1 MEAMIGSVRI
11 LGGCALLSFVA
22 LASTQEPAAGA
33 AKPDRSAE
41 ARLREVFRE
50 MGKLR
55 SAAFRV
61 DRISREESSLPWM
74 LEGSLQ
80 GVVEGESF
88 WVEATDTWGGGRRL
102 VSDGTTLLVDFLDKG
117 VGVALRDAK
126 PAIYANDESL
136 AMRGEASSPLFYFL
150 AGEKGFEELVAK
162 EGEIVAAPKAPG
174 LEAIRLRTAK
184 LGTLTVF
191 FSTEPKLLVRRMEFD
206 NLEWRREQ
214 ARMWAEWGAVEP
226 RDPLEVHSISYLW
239 LERRVPKG
247 TFATAPPKGMP
258 VKDER
263 KQKP

>member
-150 AGEKGFEELVAK
+150 AGEKGFEERS
-162 EGEIVAAPKAPG
+162 G
-174 LEAIRLRTAK
+174 LGPRSWGRLRCSSRRSRSCLCGGWSSTIWNGGANRRGCGRSGEQWSR
-184 LGTLTVF
+184 GTLWKFT
-191 FSTEPKLLVRRMEFD
+191 R
-206 NLEWRREQ
+206 
-214 ARMWAEWGAVEP
+214 
-226 RDPLEVHSISYLW
+226 
-239 LERRVPKG
+239 
-247 TFATAPPKGMP
+247 
-258 VKDER
+258 
-263 KQKP
+263 